1 MKRILTIAAA
11 IISMAVSAAAQ
22 ENTTVKGTILS
33 GTVLGAETLEP
44 EYMAAIQFFAAED
57 PQKMIAYTV
66 TDEDG
71 TFEHS
76 LPSTG
81 NYLLYYTNIGKK
93 DLWIEFSLN
102 GEDSYE
108 FGEILVED
116 DVEALKGAIVVDQKT
131 LVKMDVDK
139 MTYKVADDVDAQ
151 TSTVLDMLRKV
162 PMVSVDGQDNIT
174 VNGSSSFKIYVDGKP
189 NQMLSSNPSQI
200 LKYMPASSVK
210 DIEVVTN
217 PGVRYDAEGAGGVIN
232 IISNTDV
239 TGASGVSSDGQYG
252 SVGLNV
258 SNRGEGANIMYN
270 VQKGKFSAG
279 VTANIMNQNM
289 DGTESDMERIQNTE
303 QGDIVTTTHS
313 ESSMKAP
320 MRMVN
325 LSANYEIDDH
335 NIVSVSGGLMSFSS
349 TMDGFNST
357 QIAMPAGTFGYNGTS
372 YTQSSNNSINASADY
387 QHTWADNPE
396 RNFLVSYQFSSAPG
410 VNNTLNTFDGVMA
423 GMNLTDRKADGK
435 NNSLSHSFQMDFIT
449 PIAQGQTFSTGV
461 KFIYRN
467 NSSDQ
472 TNYVWDGSQFV
483 YTSNGSLNYD
493 YYNRIGALYTEY
505 SGNFGK
511 VGVKGGL
518 RYEYTWQNVTYAS
531 GQGTDFNVS
540 YGNLVPAASIQYKL
554 GMAQNIGLS
563 YNMRISR
570 PGISYLNP
578 YVDTTDPTQ
587 LTYGNTDLTTEN
599 SHNFSLVYNLYT
611 SKLMVNATL
620 RYTLSPDGISQYS
633 FYDSSNIL
641 NTTYGNIVKNN
652 TVGLNGYVM
661 YTPWKQTRIMVN
673 GSLNYTDLVSDVLGQ
688 SNSGF
693 SHTIMLG
700 LQQTLPLD
708 LRLSANLISTGSR
721 VTLQGSSNGMSM
733 LNLGLSRSF
742 LDNKLS
748 VSLNGMLTKDGLK
761 MKNETTTVG
770 DGFTSTSSMTIPMGQ
785 IQASITYSFGN
796 SRAANAKK
804 ARRVDVEDSQ
814 LNSQSTSQSISSMVA
829 GY

>member
-22 ENTTVKGTILS
+22 ESTTVKGTVLS
-33 GTVLGAETLEP
+33 GTVLQAETREP
-44 EYMAAIQFFAAED
+44 EYMAAIQFFKASD
-57 PQKMIAYTV
+57 PDKMIAYTV
-66 TDEDG
+66 TDENG

-76 LPSTG
+76 LPSKG
-81 NYLLYYTNIGKK
+81 SYLLYYTNIGKK
-93 DLWIEFSLN
+93 DLWIEFSLD

-116 DVEALKGAIVVDQKT
+116 DVEALKGAMVVDQKT

-279 VTANIMNQNM
+279 VTANIMNQSM
-289 DGTESDMERIQNTE
+289 DGTESDMERIQNTA

-313 ESSMKAP
+313 ESSMDAP

-325 LSANYEIDDH
+325 LSANYEFDDH

-349 TMDGFNST
+349 TMDGFTST
-357 QIAMPAGTFGYNGTS
+357 QIAMPAGTFGYDGTS
-372 YTQSSNNSINASADY
+372 YTKSSNNSINASADY

-396 RNFLVSYQFSSAPG
+396 KNFLVSYQFSSAPG

-483 YTSNGSLNYD
+483 YTANGSLNYD

-633 FYDSSNIL
+633 FYDAGNIL

-661 YTPWKQTRIMVN
+661 YTPWKQTRIMLN

-708 LRLSANLISTGSR
+708 LRLSANLISAGSR

-748 VSLNGMLTKDGLK
+748 VSLNGMMTKDGLK
-761 MKNETTTVG
+761 MKNETTTAG
-770 DGFTSTSSMTIPMGQ
+770 EGFTSKSSMTIPMGQ

-796 SRAANAKK
+796 SRAASSRK

-814 LNSQSTSQSISSMVA
+814 LNSQSTSQSISSMVS
-829 GY
+829 GF